1 MADIQ
6 IYADR
11 EIGAI
16 KPLHGV
22 NNGPVCYGSLL
33 DVSHYYKRAGIPLVR
48 LHDPNWPN
56 AREVDIYTVF
66 PDFGKDPSEPSSYDF
81 ATTDEYIRTV
91 AETGARIVYRLGV
104 SIEHTKEK
112 YYVGPPEDFAKWAQ
126 ICIGIIRHYNQ
137 GWANGFRYNI
147 EYWEIWNEPDK
158 PVGKTNLM
166 WGGTWEQFYELYGVA
181 AKAIKQFDPS
191 LKVGGYGA
199 TSVKV
204 KKFMDEFL
212 AYCRDHEVPL
222 DFFSWHIYGADLQ
235 RFADESRYAR
245 QELDRYGFPQAES
258 HLNEWNYFDGDF
270 KTIWLPGNE
279 FVRRGVFERQK
290 SNVGASFAAAVLTLL
305 QDLPVDAANYYDGQP
320 TALFCGL
327 FDYYGVPQKTYY
339 AFDAFR
345 RLCEHP
351 IRVEANPAP
360 SITGV
365 YSLAGTNRLG
375 EIAAMICNADGTS
388 RHYTI
393 GLSGLD
399 DRRDLFCEMYRL
411 DDQHTLQLVDSSR
424 IRAGEH
430 EFRVFLPRHS
440 ILFVK
445 LTRAS

>member
-1 MADIQ
+1 
-6 IYADR
+6 
-11 EIGAI
+11 
-16 KPLHGV
+16 
-22 NNGPVCYGSLL
+22 
-33 DVSHYYKRAGIPLVR
+33 
-48 LHDPNWPN
+48 
-56 AREVDIYTVF
+56 VDIYTIF
-66 PDFGKDPSEPSSYDF
+66 PDFGKDPSDPSSYDF

-91 AETGARIVYRLGV
+91 VETGARIVYRLGV

-126 ICIGIIRHYNQ
+126 ICVGIIRHYNQ
-137 GWANGFRYNI
+137 GWANGFHYNI

-235 RFADESRYAR
+235 RFASESRYAR

-345 RLCEHP
+345 QLCEHR
-351 IRVEANPAP
+351 IRVEVNPDP
-360 SITGV
+360 SVTGV
-365 YSLAGTNRLG
+365 YSLAGTNGLG
-375 EIAAMICNADGTS
+375 ETAAMISNADGPS

-399 DRRDLFCEMYRL
+399 DRRDLLCEQYRL
-411 DDQHTLQLVDSSR
+411 DDQHALQLVDSSR

-430 EFRVFLPRHS
+430 EFRIFLPRHS
-440 ILFVK
+440 ILFLK